1 MSTTAR
7 QFPRNRTRRHRPM
20 RGIML
25 VEVLLALAITGLI
38 AAGVASLL
46 FATAGG
52 TKERQ
57 ELRRRNVRVDVVAA
71 RVDGA
76 VRSSGRILGRDAKCL
91 VLWTSDSN
99 GSGVPDLAELRRIEW
114 DSTTKQLLC
123 YQAPATLA
131 AADNTAY
138 VLATTDFVTVTAALR
153 GTASFPATVW
163 ANGVSGWTLAPLTM
177 TEATRLISYDI
188 TIELTSGQTHTARS
202 AAALRAT
209 PGNGA

>member
-1 MSTTAR
+1 MSTIAR
-7 QFPRNRTRRHRPM
+7 RFSGNCSRHHRPM

-25 VEVLLALAITGLI
+25 VEVLLALAITGII

-57 ELRRRNVRVDVVAA
+57 ELRRRNVRVDVAAA
-71 RVDGA
+71 RVDAA
-76 VRSSGRILGRDAKCL
+76 VRSSGRILGRDARCL
-91 VLWTSDSN
+91 VLWTSDVN
-99 GSGVPDLAELRRIEW
+99 GSGAPDLAELRRIEW

-123 YQAPATLA
+123 YQAPSTLA
-131 AADNTAY
+131 AADNAAY
-138 VLATTDFVTVTAALR
+138 VLATTDFVAVTAALR
-153 GTASFPATVW
+153 GTASFPSTVW
-163 ANGVSGWTLAPLTM
+163 ANGVSGWASSPTAV
-177 TEATRLISYDI
+177 TEATRLISYQI
-188 TIELTSGQTHTARS
+188 TIDLASGQTHTARS